1 MSQTNNKATMAVPTL
16 EGITDAMDALQAS
29 CKAGEWTLLAPD
41 GRVWMNKDPMI
52 LLAALAAIMRGET
65 LTFGELLNEQH

>member
-1 MSQTNNKATMAVPTL
+1 MNQTNGRATMAVPTL
-16 EGITDAMDALQAS
+16 EGMTDAMDALQAS
-29 CKAGEWTLLAPD
+29 CKAGKWTLLAPD

-52 LLAALAAIMRGET
+52 LFALLAAIMRGES